1 MTTIASEMNEVTLQ
15 VESNVDAPSLSR
27 SQLRN
32 LKSKL
37 EPRYEDVVLVVS
49 ELVANSVRHGASS
62 NIDVRVAA
70 QTDRIRVEVTDNG
83 PGFSVDD
90 PRGEGLGLLIVD
102 KLADRWGMED
112 GGQKFTVW
120 AELSLMPS
128 DDQPG

>member
-1 MTTIASEMNEVTLQ
+1 MTTIASEMDEVTLQ
-15 VESNVDAPSLSR
+15 VESNLDAPSLSR
-27 SQLRN
+27 SQLLR
-32 LKSKL
+32 LKASL

-49 ELVANSVRHGASS
+49 ELVANSVRHGSSS

-102 KLADRWGMED
+102 KLADRWGMKD
-112 GGQKFTVW
+112 GRRKFTVW
-120 AELSLMPS
+120 AELSVMPS
-128 DDQPG
+128 GDQPG